1 MDFEKVKK
9 KILRSTVV
17 FLQMDAN
24 FKSILEERA

>member
-1 MDFEKVKK
+1 MDFEKVK